1 MASHFSVCTKLRLVR
16 GKNNS
21 RKKEIISHI
30 YGLRVKRNWEST
42 VVKVISNDF
51 SRSPVTKSKFSH
63 ANLVTDYNLIFLKK
77 LILQKLVFQILR
89 NQSVNS
95 VCIQFHRDLK
105 LYSFLFKL
113 RLLFS

>member
-1 MASHFSVCTKLRLVR
+1 MASYFSVCTKLRLVR
-16 GKNNS
+16 GK
-21 RKKEIISHI
+21 KKSE
-30 YGLRVKRNWEST
+30 KRNYITYLWVGNWKSA
-42 VVKVISNDF
+42 VVKVISSDF

-95 VCIQFHRDLK
+95 VCIQFRRDLK
-105 LYSFLFKL
+105 LHSFLFKL